1 MTQPTKQTP
10 LEKLLAEKE
19 RIRQQSRQQE
29 QKLNEDLSYLQDNA
43 GSLLLS
49 GISSLLFSGSATA
62 KKSKALLP
70 ASVQSQAVHT
80 PMASL
85 GLADFLPIGKMMI
98 PVLWELAQPLII
110 TWCIRRLKKA
120 FSGKKRT

>member
-10 LEKLLAEKE
+10 FEKLLAEKE
-19 RIRQQSRQQE
+19 RIRQQSQKQE
-29 QKLNEDLSYLQDNA
+29 QKLNEGLSYLQDNA

-49 GISSLLFSGSATA
+49 GVSALLFSGSATA
-62 KKSKALLP
+62 KKNKALP
-70 ASVQSQAVHT
+70 ASEHSQAVHAPT
-80 PMASL
+80 TSL

-120 FSGKKRT
+120 FSGKKRA

>member
-19 RIRQQSRQQE
+19 RIRQQSTQQE

-49 GISSLLFSGSATA
+49 GVSSLLFSGSATA
-62 KKSKALLP
+62 KKNKALP
-70 ASVQSQAVHT
+70 VSGNSQTVHAPT
-80 PMASL
+80 ASL
-85 GLADFLPIGKMMI
+85 GLADFLPIGKIMI
-98 PVLWELAQPLII
+98 PVLWEIAQPLII
-110 TWCIRRLKKA
+110 AWCIRRLKKA
-120 FSGKKRT
+120 FTGKKRA

>member
-10 LEKLLAEKE
+10 FEKLLAEKE
-19 RIRQQSRQQE
+19 RIRKHSRQQE
-29 QKLNEDLSYLQDNA
+29 HKLNEDLSYLQDNA

-49 GISSLLFSGSATA
+49 GVSSLLFSGSATA
-62 KKSKALLP
+62 KKNKALP
-70 ASVQSQAVHT
+70 ASEQSPAVHAPT
-80 PMASL
+80 ASL

-110 TWCIRRLKKA
+110 TWCIRRLKKV
-120 FSGKKRT
+120 FSGKKRA